1 MSFAIMRIAKIKAT
15 NIIGVDKH
23 NERKNNNYS
32 NEDIK
37 QELTHLNYDLIK
49 CPSYKKK
56 INEELD
62 KRYTSSRSIRKD
74 AVLGVE
80 VIFTSDNEFFK
91 KLSPEQERLYFE
103 KSLEFLQDFAS
114 KENVISAVVHKDETT
129 PHMHCVFT
137 PITQDGRLHFKS
149 FVDGK
154 FEMSKF
160 QDKYYEKMKEFFPEL
175 ERRKSS
181 EETQRKHLS
190 VEQYK
195 FEKEKEKLN
204 EIKTNLETVK
214 KEQTEREEEIKKI
227 NDFADNFY
235 SVGTIVEKV
244 QEKKVLLSSDTYKI
258 TAKELASLTA
268 LATTSEKN
276 KNELNKLNKKYT
288 EMEEDLNR
296 YKSQHKKYLSLTE
309 DLTKFK
315 EKFEDYSK
323 RLEEALPIEKLKEI
337 QEENLSYLKIK
348 KLTNIIDT
356 EKYLVELE
364 KIGYKNL
371 NKVDKKFV
379 EEKSKFYDTA
389 KYILNKEKITE
400 KTTEKPN
407 KLTEWQKQAIRSRQ
421 RGFGRDD

>member
-1 MSFAIMRIAKIKAT
+1 MSFAIMRLSKIKAT

-23 NERKNNNYS
+23 NERKNKNYS
-32 NEDIK
+32 NEDIN

-49 CPSYKKK
+49 CSSYKKK
-56 INEELD
+56 INEELE
-62 KRYTSSRSIRKD
+62 KRYTSSRSIRTD

-91 KLSPEQERLYFE
+91 KLTPKQERLYFE
-103 KSLEFLQDFAS
+103 KSLEFLKEFAGE
-114 KENVISAVVHKDETT
+114 KNVISATVHKDETT

-137 PITQDGRLHFKS
+137 PITDDGRLHFRS

-154 FEMSKF
+154 FEMKKL
-160 QDKYYEKMKEFFPEL
+160 QDRYYAKMKEFFPEL
-175 ERRKSS
+175 ERGKSS

-195 FEKEKEKLN
+195 LEKEKEKLN
-204 EIKTNLETVK
+204 EIKTDLENVK
-214 KEQTEREEEIKKI
+214 KEQQEREKEIQKI
-227 NDFADNFY
+227 NDYADNFY
-235 SVGTIVEKV
+235 SVGTIVENV

-268 LATTSEKN
+268 LATMSEKN
-276 KNELNKLNKKYT
+276 KNQVEKLSKQIS
-288 EMEEDLNR
+288 EMEEELNI
-296 YKSQHKKYLSLTE
+296 YKSNYKKYYSLTE

-315 EKFEDYSK
+315 EKYEDYSK

-337 QEENLSYLKIK
+337 QEENLSHLKIK
-348 KLTNIIDT
+348 NLHTRYDI
-356 EKYLVELE
+356 EKYLDELE

-379 EEKSKFYDTA
+379 LEKYQLYDTA
-389 KYILNKEKITE
+389 RYIINQQKNTE
-400 KTTEKPN
+400 KTTEKSD
-407 KLTEWQKQAIRSRQ
+407 KLTEWQKQENRNRK

>member
-175 ERRKSS
+175 ERGKSS

-348 KLTNIIDT
+348 KLTNRIDT

>member
-1 MSFAIMRIAKIKAT
+1 MSFAIMRLSKIKIG
-15 NIIGVDKH
+15 NIGGVDKH
-23 NERKNNNYS
+23 NERKNENYS
-32 NEDIK
+32 NQDINK
-37 QELTHLNYDLIK
+37 ELTHLNYNLIE
-49 CPSYKKK
+49 CQSYKKK

-62 KRYTSSRSIRKD
+62 KRYTSSRSIRSD

-91 KLSPEQERLYFE
+91 KLTPEQEKLYFE

-137 PITQDGRLHFKS
+137 PITKDGRLHFKS

-154 FEMSKF
+154 FEMKKL

-175 ERRKSS
+175 ERGKSS

-204 EIKTNLETVK
+204 EIKANLETVK
-214 KEQTEREEEIKKI
+214 KEQKEREEEIQKI
-227 NDFADNFY
+227 NDYANNYYD
-235 SVGTIVEKV
+235 VGTIVEKV

-258 TAKELASLTA
+258 TAKELASLTT
-268 LATTSEKN
+268 LASTSEMN
-276 KNELNKLNKKYT
+276 KNEVKNLSKKNKELEKELNDYKSNYKKY
-288 EMEEDLNR
+288 
-296 YKSQHKKYLSLTE
+296 YSLTE

-315 EKFEDYSK
+315 EKYEDYSK

-337 QEENLSYLKIK
+337 QEENLSHLKIK
-348 KLTNIIDT
+348 KMHTRYEI
-356 EKYLVELE
+356 EKYLDELE

-379 EEKSKFYDTA
+379 EDSSKIYDKA

-400 KTTEKPN
+400 KPKEKTD